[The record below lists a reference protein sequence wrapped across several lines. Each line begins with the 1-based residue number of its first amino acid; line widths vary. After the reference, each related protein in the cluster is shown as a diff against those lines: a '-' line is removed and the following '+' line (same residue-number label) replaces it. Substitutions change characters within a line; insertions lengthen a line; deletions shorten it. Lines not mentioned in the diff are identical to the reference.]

1 MERRTG
7 AGKSSIMTAIY
18 RIVEL
23 ASGSISIDGVD
34 ISTVGL
40 AQLRKGLSI
49 IPQDAVS
56 GVCSVCLN
64 LS

>member
-1 MERRTG
+1 
-7 AGKSSIMTAIY
+7 MTVIY

-23 ASGSISIDGVD
+23 TSGSISIDGVD
-34 ISTVGL
+34 IATVGL

-56 GVCSVCLN
+56 GMYGVHLN
-64 LS
+64 LD

>member
-1 MERRTG
+1 MGCRTG

-18 RIVEL
+18 RMVEL

-40 AQLRKGLSI
+40 AQLRRKLSI

-56 GVCSVCLN
+56 GMRSFCSN

>member
-1 MERRTG
+1 MECRTG
-7 AGKSSIMTAIY
+7 AGKSSIMSAIY

-34 ISTVGL
+34 ISAVGL

-56 GVCSVCLN
+56 GVSSVCLN